1 MVPHKLCVVG
11 QKQPASK
18 GMGMAMFQQKAV
30 YKSEDSPCAVFGLW
44 ARVSVVAFDVDDPIH
59 RDIPASQICN
69 VGSQICNVR
78 PSLFLSSRFTH
89 AVNVLCISTEMS
101 QKLT

>member
-18 GMGMAMFQQKAV
+18 GMAMFQQKAV